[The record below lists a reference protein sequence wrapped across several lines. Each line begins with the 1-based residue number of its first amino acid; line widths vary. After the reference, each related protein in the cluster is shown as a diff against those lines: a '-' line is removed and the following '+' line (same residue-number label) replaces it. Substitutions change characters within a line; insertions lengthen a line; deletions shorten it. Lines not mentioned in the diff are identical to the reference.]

1 MEPVTWS
8 SGGSHLFLDPRQQGR
23 HRAPIRWRV
32 VEQAVA
38 GLREQHGR
46 EVLALRRAEP
56 LERRCALLR
65 RLRTVLAPVDPDPGH
80 SHLLQEGNRVEPGGL
95 QLPGDLRLLLRSQ
108 WRRWRRVLPG
118 ELAPLLLLAGY
129 HRRGVG
135 ERGERDAVERA
146 N

>member
-8 SGGSHLFLDPRQQGR
+8 SGGTHLFLDPRQQGR

-38 GLREQHGR
+38 GLREQHDR

-56 LERRCALLR
+56 LERRCTLLR

-80 SHLLQEGNRVEPGGL
+80 SHLLQQGNRVEPGGL
-95 QLPGDLRLLLRSQ
+95 QLPYWAASFSTEHLGPRNPPQDPHHSPARPTTR
-108 WRRWRRVLPG
+108 
-118 ELAPLLLLAGY
+118 
-129 HRRGVG
+129 
-135 ERGERDAVERA
+135 
-146 N
+146 